1 MTELLLK
8 NGANPNISTS
18 SGDTPLHLVLLTAP
32 LKRKGDNTTSFIVGM
47 IEIQLLT
54 LRYSRSLTFTQRCFS
69 FMEPIPMLSLTRKRH
84 HWTSRQRIHSQDLR
98 WPSKEKKVS
107 LSLSL
112 SLSLSNMLSFLLCS
126 TERLVGRFRTFEALT
141 DI

>member
-47 IEIQLLT
+47 IEIQLPSLPAT
-54 LRYSRSLTFTQRCFS
+54 LAHSHLHRDASLSWSRSRCC
-69 FMEPIPMLSLTRKRH
+69 H
-84 HWTSRQRIHSQDLR
+84 
-98 WPSKEKKVS
+98 
-107 LSLSL
+107 
-112 SLSLSNMLSFLLCS
+112 
-126 TERLVGRFRTFEALT
+126 
-141 DI
+141 